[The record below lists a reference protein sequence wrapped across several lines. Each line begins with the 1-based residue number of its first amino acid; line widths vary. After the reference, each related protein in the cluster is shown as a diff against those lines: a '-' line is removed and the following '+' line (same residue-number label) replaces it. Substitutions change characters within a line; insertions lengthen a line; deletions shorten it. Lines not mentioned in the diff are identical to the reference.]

1 MMLRKPPK
9 KTLLFAVL
17 AVIAVC
23 VAVLVVL
30 SRSLPTKV
38 EVERSVNLAI
48 GAHAV
53 FPLVNNLKNWEKWSP
68 WMEADPEMEIT
79 YKGPEEGAGAV
90 SEWSS
95 KTTTSRT
102 QVIVTSVPD
111 RQVELAID
119 FGGQGMAVTMF
130 TFEEAQT
137 DTGTGNCKVTWKL
150 ESEMGQRPFG
160 RFLVPA
166 MSAEIDRAYAR
177 GLANLKR
184 LAEGQPDM

>member
-1 MMLRKPPK
+1 MLRRPPK

-30 SRSLPTKV
+30 SRSLPSKV
-38 EVERSVNLAI
+38 EVERTVYMATDV
-48 GAHAV
+48 GRAFH
-53 FPLVNNLKNWEKWSP
+53 LVNNLKNWEKWSP
-68 WMEADPEMEIT
+68 WMEADPEMKIT

-90 SEWSS
+90 SEW
-95 KTTTSRT
+95 TSERSASGT
-102 QVIVTSVPD
+102 QVIVTSVPN

-119 FGGQGMAVTMF
+119 FGGQGMAVAEF
-130 TFEEAQT
+130 TFENLHT
-137 DTGTGNCKVTWKL
+137 DTGTGNCTVTWTL
-150 ESEMGQRPFG
+150 ESEMGHLPFG

-166 MSAEIDRAYAR
+166 MRSETERAYER

-184 LAEGQPDM
+184 LAEGQPGM